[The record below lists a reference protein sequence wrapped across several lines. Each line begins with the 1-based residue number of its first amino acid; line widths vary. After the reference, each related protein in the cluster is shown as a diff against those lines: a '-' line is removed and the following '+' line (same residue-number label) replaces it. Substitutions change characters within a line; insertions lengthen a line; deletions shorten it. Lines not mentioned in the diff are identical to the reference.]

1 MEIPELIDI
10 VYNQI
15 LDKYREKIEKE
26 DNCIIM
32 KDAGEEKDALLKLLN
47 DEQKKL
53 LNRYSTALENKFEY
67 LNYQLNT
74 FLLYIGIKYGME
86 LQKAFNDE

>member
-47 DEQKKL
+47 DEQKNL
-53 LNRYSTALENKFEY
+53 LNRYFTALENKFEY